1 MSILENIE
9 KLRCLRLQ
17 RQKEQLQEKLNYLK
31 RQSFINFLNE
41 QPMMAQNGVGHSAQ
55 NMDPNIKSGRMKKSK
70 RGMSADPNE
79 QPVMPGQDPMTGFSL
94 KSQFGIPDPELAA
107 QKKHGGVA
115 ALKKA
120 QQPTQQFDMAIPLQG
135 FALTPQSA
143 EAQEELLRM
152 WYDNPDVPGRQ
163 AADKP
168 SWQNIQTATQNWQR
182 TRLDQLL
189 RSQRMLG

>member
-9 KLRCLRLQ
+9 KLRCLKLQ
-17 RQKEQLQEKLNYLK
+17 RQKEQLQEKLNHLK

-41 QPMMAQNGVGHSAQ
+41 QPMMAQNVGGHPLQ
-55 NMDPNIKSGRMKKSK
+55 NIDPKIKSARMKQLKQ
-70 RGMSADPNE
+70 GISADPNQ
-79 QPVMPGQDPMTGFSL
+79 QPLMPGQDPMTGFSL
-94 KSQFGIPDPELAA
+94 KAQYGIPDPELAA
-107 QKKHGGVA
+107 QKRQGGVA

-120 QQPTQQFDMAIPLQG
+120 QQPTQQWDMAIPLQG

-143 EAQEELLRM
+143 EAQEELLTK

-168 SWQNIQTATQNWQR
+168 SWQNLQTATQNWQR